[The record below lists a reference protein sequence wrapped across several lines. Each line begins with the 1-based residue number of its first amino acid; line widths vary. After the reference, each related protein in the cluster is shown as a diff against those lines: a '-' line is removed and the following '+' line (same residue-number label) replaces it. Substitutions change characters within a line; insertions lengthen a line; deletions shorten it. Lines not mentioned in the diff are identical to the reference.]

1 MNRIRHL
8 TYALAG
14 VAALIL
20 SVGTVPAF
28 AERVPPPGAGDY
40 PQQVAPAHVVVTGGM
55 PGWQIALIA
64 VGAALLA
71 AALAVIAD
79 RARTAHTALRTHRL
93 THPRNQGTRGQ
104 AAGRAVPAFCIPYRR
119 HEGASG
125 RGQLRWLPMAK
136 PGGWG

>member
-1 MNRIRHL
+1 MTSVLTRSHRQEIIMNRIRHL
-8 TYALAG
+8 TYALAA

-40 PQQVAPAHVVVTGGM
+40 PQQVTTAHVVVTGGM

-79 RARTAHTALRTHRL
+79 RARTAHRHSARTA
-93 THPRNQGTRGQ
+93 
-104 AAGRAVPAFCIPYRR
+104 
-119 HEGASG
+119 
-125 RGQLRWLPMAK
+125 
-136 PGGWG
+136 